1 MHRDEQH
8 AVAAHSHLREMVSD
22 LIAQA
27 AEAGEV
33 RDDVAPAELA
43 AYCLHAVGAAGG
55 MPSKAA
61 VRRLVDCRTS
71 GCCGLSTAD
80 LAPRPVLV
88 IYARGLRKVFRR
100 PRRIEGPFGAVR
112 TLLSREMVE
121 TVAVQ
126 DVSFDIDEGELV
138 GYLGPNGAGKSTT
151 VKMLTGVL
159 TPTSGEVVVRGVVP
173 WRDRTANARSIG
185 VVFGQRTQLWW
196 DLPLIESLRLIGA
209 LYDVPQAEF
218 TRSLGRMRDLLGLD
232 PFLDTPV
239 RQLSLGQRMRGDLAA
254 AMLYEPSI
262 LYLDEPTVG
271 LDVLAKSAVRD
282 FIAETNRAGRTTVL
296 LTTHDLDDVT
306 ALCRR
311 ILLIDHG
318 RVLFDGTIDR
328 LMASYGAERHVIV
341 TLADPGAE
349 IPRGQRMED
358 GRFRFALGPQ
368 EGVPALLATLGA
380 SHEIRDLTVAEPELE
395 DVIKRIYA
403 G

>member
-1 MHRDEQH
+1 MIH
-8 AVAAHSHLREMVSD
+8 ARE
-22 LIAQA
+22 
-27 AEAGEV
+27 
-33 RDDVAPAELA
+33 
-43 AYCLHAVGAAGG
+43 
-55 MPSKAA
+55 
-61 VRRLVDCRTS
+61 
-71 GCCGLSTAD
+71 
-80 LAPRPVLV
+80 
-88 IYARGLRKVFRR
+88 LRKVFRR
-100 PRRIEGPFGAVR
+100 PRRVEGAFGTLR
-112 TLLSREMVE
+112 TLLSRDHVE

-159 TPTSGEVVVRGVVP
+159 TPTSGEVTVRGVVP
-173 WRDRTANARSIG
+173 WRDRTLNARAIG
-185 VVFGQRTQLWW
+185 VVFGQRSQLWW
-196 DLPLIESLRLIGA
+196 DLPLVESLRLIGA

-218 TRSLGRMRDLLGLD
+218 AVSLGRMRDLLGLD

-254 AMLYEPSI
+254 AMLYQPSI

-271 LDVLAKSAVRD
+271 LDVLAKAAVRD
-282 FIAETNRAGRTTVL
+282 FIAESNRAGRTTVL

-311 ILLIDHG
+311 IILIDHG

-328 LMASYGAERHVIV
+328 LIAMYGAERQVIV
-341 TLADPGAE
+341 TLAEPAVTPALSAGSYA
-349 IPRGQRMED
+349 GQRMED
-358 GRFRFALGPQ
+358 GRYRFTIGARD
-368 EGVPALLATLGA
+368 GVPALLAALGA
-380 SHEIRDLTVAEPELE
+380 SHAIRDLTVAEPDLE